1 MDTYF
6 RTVPVQPPVAPR
18 DLGPLISTLDDLGV
32 DRVYADFWL
41 AYRLTFDTDERIIAA
56 QNKFTELRFEG
67 GQAVASR
74 HPFIRYP
81 PYETEVEDARHGFV
95 FFRESIA
102 RGADRS
108 PGKPA
113 RERAEQLQGLVT
125 ELRDHGYREAT
136 VGPFVVFAPPT

>member
-1 MDTYF
+1 M
-6 RTVPVQPPVAPR
+6 
-18 DLGPLISTLDDLGV
+18 
-32 DRVYADFWL
+32 
-41 AYRLTFDTDERIIAA
+41 
-56 QNKFTELRFEG
+56 
-67 GQAVASR
+67 ASR

-81 PYETEVEDARHGFV
+81 PYEAEVEDARHRFV
-95 FFRESIA
+95 FFRESID

-113 RERAEQLQGLVT
+113 RERTEQLHGLVT